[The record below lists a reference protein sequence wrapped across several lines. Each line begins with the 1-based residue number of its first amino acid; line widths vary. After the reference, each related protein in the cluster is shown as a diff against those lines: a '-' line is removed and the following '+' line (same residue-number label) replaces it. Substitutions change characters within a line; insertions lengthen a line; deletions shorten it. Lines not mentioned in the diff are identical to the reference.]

1 MGACSYTLLPELIN
15 MKLFVLSFCVATSSA
30 GVLISTAPAH
40 HFQAATAPADHFLA
54 ATAPADHFSAATA
67 PADHFRAATAPA
79 DFFLQAV
86 APADHFSA
94 QKRSAPVEQFPA
106 AAYTAPNLAP
116 FAAA

>member
-1 MGACSYTLLPELIN
+1 MGCSYTLLPELTN
-15 MKLFVLSFCVATSSA
+15 MKLFVLSFCVAASSA

-40 HFQAATAPADHFLA
+40 HFLA

-94 QKRSAPVEQFPA
+94 QKRSAAV
-106 AAYTAPNLAP
+106 YTAPNLAP
-116 FAAA
+116 FAAAYTVNGYAPAAAYTAGAPH